1 MTEFQRYRGLFIE
14 EMIKCVVKEQ
24 QIDSLL
30 EYVDIAV
37 AIEGKLNT
45 CSKCSNTCSKEIS
58 VCPSCQF
65 DGNNYPQNVDP
76 YYRIES
82 KHPVEKPVVHIRE
95 PCMVNPNSF
104 ESLKHALNHVSAT
117 SNFGK
122 NENNRKWTLLI
133 SDGVPYTT
141 ASNLQD
147 KYLFCNICKEEV
159 KNMVDIEE
167 LEKMKSDHATLHQ
180 NEACTFHNLFHNI
193 ILLRHIESNMGR
205 LLLNLPW
212 VPFLNKI
219 VKLLVSVQKKHN

>member
-1 MTEFQRYRGLFIE
+1 M
-14 EMIKCVVKEQ
+14 
-24 QIDSLL
+24 
-30 EYVDIAV
+30 
-37 AIEGKLNT
+37 
-45 CSKCSNTCSKEIS
+45 
-58 VCPSCQF
+58 
-65 DGNNYPQNVDP
+65 
-76 YYRIES
+76 
-82 KHPVEKPVVHIRE
+82 
-95 PCMVNPNSF
+95 
-104 ESLKHALNHVSAT
+104 
-117 SNFGK
+117 
-122 NENNRKWTLLI
+122 
-133 SDGVPYTT
+133 PYTT

-167 LEKMKSDHATLHQ
+167 LEKMKSEHATLHQ